1 MESPQDNPLKHL
13 GVCLS
18 IQSRQYVQ
26 VVQAAERRKR
36 ACRERLPPMA
46 EHVEWDWDFSSFD
59 VFGWFSSG
67 SVEERVPDQELVQQ
81 DRDDR
86 EARDTTDALEL
97 FNGLARLQDHR
108 QLFPS
113 LEALAR
119 AVRHSNQRCSIALLQ
134 RETANLCA
142 QVEQLDLWATLE
154 GFPTQK
160 ATGSDTPPERQHG
173 LSSNCSTASTSV
185 RSTGGVC
192 GEGQRAPCSQ
202 AMECTSHSRSA
213 SDYSLDFSLEST
225 AAAQDAHSWELEFLC
240 SAAAEALW
248 RRLLLDD
255 IRGAEHIVEKV
266 REEVC
271 FHEGRLCGN

>member
-36 ACRERLPPMA
+36 ARERLPPMA

-67 SVEERVPDQELVQQ
+67 SVAEERVPDQELVQQ

-86 EARDTTDALEL
+86 ETRDTTDALEL

-108 QLFPS
+108 QLHSS

-119 AVRHSNQRCSIALLQ
+119 AVRRSNQRCSIALLQ

-142 QVEQLDLWATLE
+142 QVEHSDLWATL
-154 GFPTQK
+154 Q

-213 SDYSLDFSLEST
+213 SDYSLDFSLDS
-225 AAAQDAHSWELEFLC
+225 AAAAPDAHSWELDFLC

-248 RRLLLDD
+248 RRLLVDD

-266 REEVC
+266 RQEVC